1 MPQIDAAMGEAL
13 MDYLNRIAE
22 DYRLHWQ
29 GRDQEPHIADMI
41 DDFTTS
47 LTFETGRKYVKVV
60 DGRSN
65 GRSVHSFVV
74 LSDGGGFLRGDILK
88 PASWDAP
95 ALNFRRG
102 NVFEDQQG
110 TKWISWAGF

>member
-1 MPQIDAAMGEAL
+1 MPQIDAAMSEAL

-29 GRDQEPHIADMI
+29 GRDQEPHIAEMI
-41 DDFTTS
+41 DDFTTN

-74 LSDGGGFLRGDILK
+74 LSDGDRFTRGDILK
-88 PASWDAP
+88 ADGWSAP
-95 ALNFRRG
+95 ALNFKRG
-102 NVFEDQQG
+102 NVFEDKQG
-110 TKWISWAGF
+110 ANRISWAGF